1 MGIYVGFATVG
12 VFAAWYMFG
21 SLLGVRLDGDGHT
34 PITWHQLTHWEQ
46 CPQWTD
52 FHVSPSKTRAHI
64 GNAQHLPGDWAAQ
77 KFLGAFLK
85 TKKNSETSSFSSSSS
100 KTKRSLLGASALSM
114 AAAVNSDAVS
124 LLEGFPLF
132 AHV

>member
-52 FHVSPSKTRAHI
+52 FHVSHSPVPRPRI
-64 GNAQHLPGDWAAQ
+64 
-77 KFLGAFLK
+77 
-85 TKKNSETSSFSSSSS
+85 
-100 KTKRSLLGASALSM
+100 
-114 AAAVNSDAVS
+114 
-124 LLEGFPLF
+124 EGVCQGPLF
-132 AHV
+132 EDGSNCHQ